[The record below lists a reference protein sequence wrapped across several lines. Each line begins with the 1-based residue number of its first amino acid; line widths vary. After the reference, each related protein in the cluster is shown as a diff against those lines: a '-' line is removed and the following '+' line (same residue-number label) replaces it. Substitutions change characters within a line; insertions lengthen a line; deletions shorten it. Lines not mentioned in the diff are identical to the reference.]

1 MPNVKL
7 TPRIVETAGHVG
19 DRKNAT
25 FYWDERLI
33 GFALAVYPSG
43 KKMFLI
49 QYRVKSSRKSRRM
62 TIGHAQRLDLD
73 VARKRGRELLAH
85 VDLGRDPLTEQ
96 RRASVSTFRA
106 LAENYLTREGQ
117 KLRTAGKRR
126 AILERVVFPALGE
139 MPVENIKRS
148 DVIRLLDKIED
159 DAGPVA
165 ADAALSIVR
174 RILAWHEARVDD
186 YRSPIGKGMNRSDR
200 EARDRVLTDDEIRS
214 LWGSSASLARP
225 WGAFTRLL
233 LLTATRRTELAQMT
247 RDEVSGALW
256 TLPAERVK
264 NDKQLVLPLSREAQE
279 IIASIPTFD
288 RCRFIFT
295 IDGRRPVSGFS
306 KAKAAIDKAS
316 GVKNWRFHDL
326 RRTARTLLSRAGVDA
341 DTAERCLGHAI
352 GGVRGI
358 YDRHK
363 YEEQMRVAFEKLANL
378 IDQIVDPADG
388 KVIQFPA

>member
-1 MPNVKL
+1 VPNVKL
-7 TPRIVETAGHVG
+7 TPKVVETAGHVG

-49 QYRVKSSRKSRRM
+49 QYRVKSSRRSRRM

-117 KLRTAGKRR
+117 KLRTAAKRR
-126 AILERVVFPALGE
+126 AILERAVFPVLGDL
-139 MPVENIKRS
+139 PVENIKRS

-165 ADAALSIVR
+165 ADASLSIVR
-174 RILAWHEARVDD
+174 RILSWHEARVDD
-186 YRSPIGKGMNRSDR
+186 YRSPIGRGMNRSDR

-214 LWGSSASLARP
+214 LWGSSESFTRP

-233 LLTATRRTELAQMT
+233 LLTAARRTELAQMT

-264 NDKQLVLPLSREAQE
+264 NDKQLVLPLSRAAQE
-279 IIASIPTFD
+279 IIAAIPTLD

-295 IDGRRPVSGFS
+295 IDGRRPISGFS

-316 GVKNWRFHDL
+316 GVTGWTFHDL

-352 GGVRGI
+352 GGVRGL

-363 YEEQMRVAFEKLANL
+363 YEEQMRVAFEKLANM
-378 IDQIVDPADG
+378 IEQIVDPTKG